1 MSNQPTDQQN
11 INALRV
17 LSATTITNAG
27 AGHPGIALG
36 AAPLL
41 YTIWSRHLHVDPQHP
56 KWINRDRFVLSP
68 GHGSALLYS
77 LLHLSGFDIT
87 KQDLKEFRQLGSRTP
102 GHPEVL
108 PDNGI
113 DATTGPLGQG
123 FAMGVGMATAQVHLA
138 GLLGESAKLMNHDTF
153 VVVGDGDLMEGIS
166 HEAASFASLHELN
179 RLIVLYDSNNAS
191 LDSQTDAEFKT
202 NVRARFDSYGW
213 HTALVSDGES
223 VDAIDAAIVAA
234 KAQQDVPTLIEVKT
248 TIGFGTQLA
257 GSHLSHGKPLTDSEL
272 EDLKHLLNWSAA
284 DFEIPAAIT
293 ENFHSLIAKRGMT
306 AYQTWHERLT
316 TFLQDTAHRKLWQGL
331 FNPTVDATKLPT
343 FAAGTQIAGRS
354 VGGQVIQAVSEQL
367 PGFWGGAADVA
378 SSTKTNIDDSGVFSQ
393 QNPSAK
399 NITFGIREF
408 AQAAI
413 VNGITLHGGAQV
425 FGSLFFAFADYSKA
439 AIRLAAMQHIPSIF
453 VLTHDSIGLGSDGPT
468 HQPVEQLMGFRNMP
482 NVNVLRPGTPS
493 EVVAAWQVALASTDR
508 PTLLILARQNLT
520 EPAHHASLQDVTDG
534 AYVVSE
540 ATTPVTAVL
549 MATGSEVQLA
559 VAAKQV
565 LGSNGT
571 GVRVLS
577 MPNLHAFDTSP
588 LAHREQLLPRAVTNR
603 VAVEMG
609 STLGW
614 ERYVGLDGQVI
625 GIDEFGASGAGDAVA
640 AHFGFTTDHI
650 IDCLAGNVEVRNDA

>member
-1 MSNQPTDQQN
+1 MSNQSTDQQN

-36 AAPLL
+36 AAPML
-41 YTIWSRHLHVDPQHP
+41 YTIWSRHLRIDPQHP

-87 KQDLKEFRQLGSRTP
+87 MQDLKAFRQLGSRTP

-123 FAMGVGMATAQVHLA
+123 FAMGVGMATAQVHLS
-138 GLLGESAKLMNHDTF
+138 GLLDEDANLMDHDTF

-179 RLIVLYDSNNAS
+179 RLIVLYDSNDAS
-191 LDSQTDAEFKT
+191 LDSQTKAEFKT
-202 NVRARFDSYGW
+202 DVRQRFESYGW

-223 VDAIDAAIVAA
+223 VDDIDAAIVAA
-234 KAQQDVPTLIEVKT
+234 KAQQDAPTLIEVKT
-248 TIGFGTQLA
+248 TIGFGTKHA

-272 EDLKHLLNWSAA
+272 DELKRLLSWPAA
-284 DFEIPAAIT
+284 DFEIPAAVT
-293 ENFHSLIAKRGMT
+293 DSFHELVAKRGMMT
-306 AYQTWHERLT
+306 YQAWHKRLT
-316 TFLQDTAHRKLWQGL
+316 MFLQEAAHRKLWQGL
-331 FNPTVDATKLPT
+331 FSPTIDVDMLPT
-343 FAAGTQIAGRS
+343 FETGTKAAGRN
-354 VGGQVIQAVSEQL
+354 VGGQVIQAMSAQL

-378 SSTKTNIDDSGVFSQ
+378 SSTKTNIEDGGVFGQ
-393 QNPSAK
+393 AQPAGK

-413 VNGITLHGGAQV
+413 INGITLHGGTQV

-520 EPAHHASLQDVTDG
+520 ESTHHASLQDVTNG
-534 AYVVSE
+534 AYTVSE
-540 ATTPVTAVL
+540 ASTTVSAVL

-559 VAAKQV
+559 LAAKSQ
-565 LGSNGT
+565 LGIDGS

-577 MPNLHAFDTSP
+577 MPNLHAFDERS
-588 LAHREQLLPRAVTNR
+588 LAQRERLLPRVVTNR

-614 ERYVGLDGQVI
+614 ERYTGLDGHVI

-640 AHFGFTTDHI
+640 AHFGFTTEHI
-650 IDCLAGNVEVRNDA
+650 IECLTTSAEVRNDA